1 MKRQLLVSLLIICAA
16 SLAQAQQSARTAI
29 EANTK
34 QFTEAFN
41 KGDAAA
47 VANLYT
53 TDARMLP
60 PNSEMVEGRA
70 NIQKF
75 WQGAITAGMK
85 LESLE
90 TLHVETQGNIA
101 VEIGRYTTTLSVAGG
116 TPTTDKG
123 KYVVVWKREGGS
135 WKLAVD
141 IFNTSVPLVAVPK
154 SPAEQ
159 Y

>member
-1 MKRQLLVSLLIICAA
+1 MKRLLPVTLLIICAA
-16 SLAQAQQSARTAI
+16 SIVEAQQSARTAI

-60 PNSEMVEGRA
+60 PNAEMVDGRA
-70 NIQKF
+70 NIQKY
-75 WQGAITAGMK
+75 WQGAMSAGVKMV
-85 LESLE
+85 SLE
-90 TLHVETQGNIA
+90 TVHVETQGNIA
-101 VEIGRYTTTLSVAGG
+101 VEIGRYTTTIPGAGSI
-116 TPTTDKG
+116 TTTDKG

-141 IFNTSVPLVAVPK
+141 IFNTSIPTASATP
-154 SPAEQ
+154 
-159 Y
+159 

>member
-47 VANLYT
+47 VANMYT

-60 PNSEMVEGRA
+60 PNSEILEGRP

-75 WQGAITAGMK
+75 WQDAITAGMK

-90 TLHVETQGNIA
+90 TVHVETQGNVA
-101 VEIGRYTTTLSVAGG
+101 VEIGRYTTRIPGGGVTL
-116 TPTTDKG
+116 TDKG

-141 IFNTSVPLVAVPK
+141 IFNTSVPLVVVPK
-154 SPAEQ
+154 SPPEQ
-159 Y
+159 N